1 MNGVCGRLCG
11 ASWTPFP
18 PSPLLPFPLQA
29 PAPLL
34 LDEDSLSEV
43 EAGGG
48 TSIPSSPL
56 GGSNQELTRLGR
68 ESSQEAL
75 RRLPATLRAN
85 SQEHLLSPAAALRAS
100 GNSQDLSRLSAPQLP
115 SAPTSHASPT
125 RQLLNSV
132 PSRGGSGSLTP
143 NRLSPQPPAAS
154 GQLLPSGRTPPP
166 SAARNSPASFGSGTG
181 APPASPATPGY
192 SPAGG
197 GRSAPSSSTP
207 ALSGVAGHYPLA
219 PVVGVLSDDAL
230 MVGGGVNVWKSVG
243 GAGDAG
249 HYLAPVT
256 VGFRPLWECDC
267 PALVDVSQHPPH
279 PLAPPPLRPSPPP
292 PPPLI
297 LAPPPLMP
305 SSPPPLI
312 HP

>member
-34 LDEDSLSEV
+34 LDEESFSEA

-56 GGSNQELTRLGR
+56 GGSNQDLTRLSPLGR
-68 ESSQEAL
+68 DSSQEAL
-75 RRLPATLRAN
+75 RRLPATTLRAN
-85 SQEHLLSPAAALRAS
+85 SQEHLSPAAALRAS
-100 GNSQDLSRLSAPQLP
+100 GNSGDLSRLSAPLLP

-125 RQLLNSV
+125 RQLLNSI
-132 PSRGGSGSLTP
+132 PSRSSNLTP

-154 GQLLPSGRTPPP
+154 GQLLSSGRTPPP
-166 SAARNSPASFGSGTG
+166 SAARNSPAGFGSGTG

-197 GRSAPSSSTP
+197 GGRSAPSSSNP
-207 ALSGVAGHYPLA
+207 APSGGAGSYLA
-219 PVVGVLSDDAL
+219 PVAGVLSDDAL
-230 MVGGGVNVWKSVG
+230 MVGGV
-243 GAGDAG
+243 
-249 HYLAPVT
+249 
-256 VGFRPLWECDC
+256 
-267 PALVDVSQHPPH
+267 
-279 PLAPPPLRPSPPP
+279 
-292 PPPLI
+292 
-297 LAPPPLMP
+297 
-305 SSPPPLI
+305 
-312 HP
+312 